1 MNTRGVG
8 KRFMVAALTGL
19 ALGCTKEADA
29 PQSATVIVEASATQ
43 GLLLIVSTR
52 FEVPTGGQV
61 AYANVDTVQ
70 VTGNYTETYALN
82 SEARFSAILLNE
94 TEAIE
99 VVRLSVLIDNNVQYD
114 EAATMGMGGFL
125 QFLYRFQFDGLGL

>member
-1 MNTRGVG
+1 
-8 KRFMVAALTGL
+8 MVAALTAL
-19 ALGCTKEADA
+19 ALGCTDEANP

-52 FEVPTGGQV
+52 FDVLTGGQV
-61 AYANVDTVQ
+61 VYTNVDTVR
-70 VTGNYTETYALN
+70 VTGNFTETYALN
-82 SEARFSAILLNE
+82 SEARLSATLLNE

-99 VVRLSVLIDNNVQYD
+99 DVRLSVLIDNNVQYD

-125 QFLYRFQFDGLGL
+125 QFLYRFQYAGIGF